1 MNAKGPRPRFTG
13 QAPLGI
19 AISDSLEKTGNWDAG
34 HLNYA
39 FLSPTKTSRGS
50 WNSKDVE
57 DTMVEEGES
66 ARNRA
71 CIKRN
76 ARIDRVF

>member
-19 AISDSLEKTGNWDAG
+19 AISDSLEKTGNWDAA

-50 WNSKDVE
+50 WNSEDVE
-57 DTMVEEGES
+57 DTMVGGRGDREKLCLHKT
-66 ARNRA
+66 RCTNR
-71 CIKRN
+71 
-76 ARIDRVF
+76 